1 MLVQIATCVS
11 FLTFLPVPLCKWMDS
26 PETRLNFFPYYN
38 NEHLKVQLYEVRNH
52 QRRGEGPTLW
62 PYGQTQCSTQG
73 PTLWPYGQTQCN
85 TQGPTLWP
93 SGQTQCSTQG
103 PTLWPSGHTVQHA
116 RAHTVT
122 IRADTVQHAV
132 KQSKELRLQRWL
144 NSTPN
149 LGAAIRVRHTEDY
162 QNNHKGPTNIYK
174 QENL

>member
-93 SGQTQCSTQG
+93 SGQTQCST
-103 PTLWPSGHTVQHA
+103 PSNSRRSSVYSADSIPHRIWVQQYGYDI
-116 RAHTVT
+116 RKITKT
-122 IRADTVQHAV
+122 ITRD
-132 KQSKELRLQRWL
+132 LQIFTNKKTFKIIW
-144 NSTPN
+144 
-149 LGAAIRVRHTEDY
+149 AASPQMKTC
-162 QNNHKGPTNIYK
+162 GG
-174 QENL
+174 